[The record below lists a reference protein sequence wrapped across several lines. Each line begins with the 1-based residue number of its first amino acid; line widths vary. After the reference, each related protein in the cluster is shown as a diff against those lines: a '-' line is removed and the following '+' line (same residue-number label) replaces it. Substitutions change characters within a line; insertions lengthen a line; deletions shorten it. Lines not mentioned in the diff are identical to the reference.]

1 MSMSI
6 SPLRVTATT
15 IRRGPSQITTPHV
28 RTLYFCG
35 PKHPAS
41 HKNFPQHYLC
51 GPSSER
57 GSYTIGKTIRN
68 TSTTSSSN
76 TPTSKIGWTSKM
88 QKDLEAYDKLL
99 CSTSKLQREL
109 MEDDKRLAAKREE
122 RELLGLDKIRVVTS
136 LAAREMAIRKGTVR
150 ERLVRRLDGKGVEEG
165 VAAVRLMDGD
175 WMI

>member
-1 MSMSI
+1 M
-6 SPLRVTATT
+6 TATT

-35 PKHPAS
+35 PEHPAS
-41 HKNFPQHYLC
+41 HKNFAQHYLC
-51 GPSSER
+51 GPSSKR
-57 GSYTIGKTIRN
+57 GPYTIDETIRN
-68 TSTTSSSN
+68 TSTSSSSN

-88 QKDLEAYDKLL
+88 
-99 CSTSKLQREL
+99 QREL

-122 RELLGLDKIRVVTS
+122 RELLGLYKIRLVTP
-136 LAAREMAIRKGTVR
+136 LAARERAIRKGTVR

-165 VAAVRLMDGD
+165 VAAVRLMEGD